1 MVHGALSEP
10 EGSGTSPLEDRIDA
24 VEQKAREDRIER
36 QKARK
41 PRGLLCIT

>member
-36 QKARK
+36 EKARK